1 MLMVVSPA
9 KLLDF
14 SAAPD
19 GAPLTAAVYPDD
31 TAILAK
37 AARRL
42 TVPDL
47 RRLMGLSDALA
58 KLNRARFQAF
68 DSASEDGLQAVFA
81 FNGDVYRGLTARSLD
96 RAALRWTGD
105 HLRILSGLYGVLRPF
120 DAIQPYRLEM
130 GSRLKTRRGADLYA
144 FWGSRL
150 ATMLDEDVAGHADP
164 TIVNLASQ
172 EYFAAVDRQ
181 ALRAPVV
188 TCHFSQLRDGKVH
201 SLGFAAKRGRGLMAR
216 YVIDNRLE
224 GREGLEGFDSDGYR
238 LHPESSNET
247 DLVFVREA

>member
-1 MLMVVSPA
+1 MLMVISPA
-9 KLLDF
+9 KALDF

-19 GAPLTAAVYPDD
+19 GAPLTAPVFGDD
-31 TAILAK
+31 TAVLAK

-42 TVPDL
+42 TAPDL
-47 RRLMGLSDALA
+47 RRLMGISDALA

-81 FNGDVYRGLTARSLD
+81 FNGDVYRGLEARNLD

-144 FWGSRL
+144 FWGARL
-150 ATMLDEDVAGHADP
+150 AESLDAEVAGHADP
-164 TIVNLASQ
+164 VIVNLASK
-172 EYFAAVDRQ
+172 EYFAAVDGKT
-181 ALRAPVV
+181 LSAPVV
-188 TCHFSQLRDGKVH
+188 TCHFDQFRDGKFH
-201 SLGFAAKRGRGLMAR
+201 ALGFGAKRGRGLMAR
-216 YVIDNRLE
+216 YVIDNRIE
-224 GREGLEGFDSDGYR
+224 AREGLKGFDSEGYR
-238 LHPESSNET
+238 YYPETSTET
-247 DLVFVREA
+247 DLVFVRDA